1 VPSNDSEVK
10 RVLIADDEI
19 NIRRVLEAILRR
31 DGYEVVTAANG
42 LEALAGMNRGVHTV
56 ITDLKMPGL
65 DGMALLRKLS
75 ADYPDVPVVMITAHG
90 SVENAVEAVK
100 LGAFDYIEKPFDQE
114 QIRQIVDKALKTHA
128 FARRDVRPEEPKA
141 RGRFRLVGDSPAIR
155 QVYGVI
161 EKVADT
167 PSTVLITGE
176 SGTGKELIARALH
189 EYSSR
194 REGPFIKINCAAIPK
209 TLMESELFG
218 YEKGAFTGAVGAKP
232 GRFELAHNGTLFLD
246 EIGEIPV
253 EMQVKLLRVLQESE
267 FERVGGI
274 KTIKVDVRLVAATNR
289 DLHAEVAAAAFREDL
304 YYRLNV
310 VPIHL
315 PPLRERRDDIPLLV
329 GHFIGR
335 FNDRLKK
342 QVTGIE
348 PDAVFRLTAYS
359 WPGNIREL
367 ENVIERTILFC
378 EGPTI
383 RVIDLPGELMGTGA
397 PSSASM
403 PAIPTPSS
411 PGASGEARRLTPPSG
426 VPVLPTALVGG
437 EAVSSLKEAVR
448 VETERVERDLIQRA
462 LDETGGNVTQA
473 ARKLQI
479 SRKSLQTKMKELGLR
494 DKGAPDDKTDK
505 ADKPDKE

>member
-1 VPSNDSEVK
+1 MAETEPK

-31 DGYEVVTAANG
+31 DGYDVVTAANG
-42 LEALAGMNRGVHTV
+42 LEALAGMTRGVHTV

-65 DGMALLRKLS
+65 DGMGLLRKLS
-75 ADYPDVPVVMITAHG
+75 SEYPDVPVVMITAHG

-114 QIRQIVDKALKTHA
+114 QIRQVVDKALKTHA
-128 FARRDVRPEEPKA
+128 FSRRHARLEEPA
-141 RGRFRLVGDSPAIR
+141 GRGRFRLVGESPAIR
-155 QVYGVI
+155 QVYAVI

-194 REGPFIKINCAAIPK
+194 HAGPFIKINCAAIPK

-232 GRFELAHNGTLFLD
+232 GRFELAHGGTLFLD

-274 KTIKVDVRLVAATNR
+274 KTIKVDVRLVTATNR
-289 DLHAEVAAAAFREDL
+289 DLLQDIAAGSFREDL

-310 VPIHL
+310 VPIHI
-315 PPLRERRDDIPLLV
+315 PPLRERREDIPLLLD
-329 GHFIGR
+329 HFLSK

-342 QVTGIE
+342 QIGSVSDEAI
-348 PDAVFRLTAYS
+348 ARMVSYH
-359 WPGNIREL
+359 WP
-367 ENVIERTILFC
+367 
-378 EGPTI
+378 
-383 RVIDLPGELMGTGA
+383 
-397 PSSASM
+397 
-403 PAIPTPSS
+403 
-411 PGASGEARRLTPPSG
+411 
-426 VPVLPTALVGG
+426 
-437 EAVSSLKEAVR
+437 
-448 VETERVERDLIQRA
+448 
-462 LDETGGNVTQA
+462 
-473 ARKLQI
+473 
-479 SRKSLQTKMKELGLR
+479 
-494 DKGAPDDKTDK
+494 
-505 ADKPDKE
+505 